1 MLFHWRTLATYKY
14 TSKNQKTVCF
24 ACERYSNNYHQ
35 AFVGNLITSLLLL
48 MEQLSSMK
56 CELTDGPLPVFCQIH
71 LGLVSSHSVMGPAP
85 PRCPCPWC
93 WLRCTCRRSDQDG
106 KVPARENG
114 ASSLT
119 LPRRCLQDQLHVPR
133 SWLSQSRPS
142 PPLGSPGS
150 GWPRPGP
157 PGDTATGGVASHP
170 LTAGASRA
178 HLWVVSFPTLPA
190 ELSLWDTPFIW
201 IE

>member
-1 MLFHWRTLATYKY
+1 M
-14 TSKNQKTVCF
+14 CF

-48 MEQLSSMK
+48 MEQVSSMK
-56 CELTDGPLPVFCQIH
+56 CELTAGPLPVFCQIH
-71 LGLVSSHSVMGPAP
+71 LGLVSSHSDMGPAP

-119 LPRRCLQDQLHVPR
+119 LPRRCLQHHCTSQGPGFHRADCLPHWAALVLGGPDLVHLGTLLQVG
-133 SWLSQSRPS
+133 WLPIH
-142 PPLGSPGS
+142 LLL
-150 GWPRPGP
+150 GP
-157 PGDTATGGVASHP
+157 PEPTFGLLAFLPSRQSCLCGTHP
-170 LTAGASRA
+170 
-178 HLWVVSFPTLPA
+178 SFG
-190 ELSLWDTPFIW
+190 
-201 IE
+201 